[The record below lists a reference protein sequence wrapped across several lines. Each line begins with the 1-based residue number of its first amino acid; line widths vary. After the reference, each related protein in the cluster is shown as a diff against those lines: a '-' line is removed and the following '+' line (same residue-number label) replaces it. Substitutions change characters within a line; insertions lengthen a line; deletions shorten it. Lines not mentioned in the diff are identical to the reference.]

1 MYKQNF
7 INLIKDDAIKG
18 YYSYNILPSLTI
30 SQAILETGWGK
41 YSIGNNIFGIKAD
54 KNWKGKRKLVK
65 TTEYINGKKT
75 YINTYFRDYDTIYD
89 CLEDRFIFLSKP
101 RYKKVVQAKNYKEA
115 CNEIY
120 KAGYATDP
128 NYPQKLIQIIE
139 QNKLYKYDEIAINQ
153 NNPSN
158 WAKQAWNWSKI
169 NGYLDGTR
177 PKDALTRE
185 EMAIVLKRLVD
196 RVG

>member
-153 NNPSN
+153 NNPSS
-158 WAKQAWNWSKI
+158 WAKESWEWAKKAGI
-169 NGYLDGTR
+169 TDGSR
-177 PKDALTRE
+177 PKDNATRE
-185 EMAIVLKRLVD
+185 EIVAMIYRAKKVK
-196 RVG
+196 